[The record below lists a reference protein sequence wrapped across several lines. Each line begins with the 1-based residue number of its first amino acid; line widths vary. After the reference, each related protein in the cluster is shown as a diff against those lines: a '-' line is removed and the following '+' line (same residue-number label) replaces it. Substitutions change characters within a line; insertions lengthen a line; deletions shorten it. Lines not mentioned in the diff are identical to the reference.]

1 MYATKECLNN
11 LIKSKQNNDNDM
23 MMIMWIMINDDG
35 NDDDD
40 EDSDIGSAG
49 RVKRQDNGS
58 PLTRHS
64 RSMKTIIN

>member
-1 MYATKECLNN
+1 MV
-11 LIKSKQNNDNDM
+11 M
-23 MMIMWIMINDDG
+23 MMWIMINGDG
-35 NDDDD
+35 DDDD
-40 EDSDIGSAG
+40 DDSDIGSAG

>member
-1 MYATKECLNN
+1 MV
-11 LIKSKQNNDNDM
+11 M
-23 MMIMWIMINDDG
+23 MMWIMINDD
-35 NDDDD
+35 DDDD
-40 EDSDIGSAG
+40 DDDDDSDIGSAG

>member
-1 MYATKECLNN
+1 MYATKECFNN
-11 LIKSKQNNDNDM
+11 LLKSEQWNYNDM
-23 MMIMWIMINDDG
+23 VMMMWIMINGDG

-40 EDSDIGSAG
+40 DDIGGAG
-49 RVKRQDNGS
+49 SRVKRQDNGS